1 MGQPLGTISGASRTS
16 SGRFGRALS
25 FDGVND
31 WVTVANA
38 ADLTP
43 ANGLTIEAWVRPSAL
58 EHLALGDD
66 EGAPGVL
73 SYALYANSDLNRPAG
88 RRLGSSDVLTS
99 GSSALPVDVW
109 SHLAMTWDGAT
120 TRLFV
125 NGAQVAT
132 CRVNRTDRE
141 QHRTTAH
148 RRQQPREPVVQRTHR
163 RGADLRP
170 PADRG

>member
-1 MGQPLGTISGASRTS
+1 M
-16 SGRFGRALS
+16 
-25 FDGVND
+25 
-31 WVTVANA
+31 TVANA

-43 ANGLTIEAWVRPSAL
+43 ANGLTISAWVRPS
-58 EHLALGDD
+58 
-66 EGAPGVL
+66 VL
-73 SYALYANSDLNRPAG
+73 STWRTVMMKERPSVPSYALYANSDLNRPAG

-132 CRVNRTDRE
+132 AASTGTDRE